1 MTHQT
6 NIKLLR
12 NNMQIK
18 GTIIHLSEATT
29 VNASVTKREL
39 VIKTDEK
46 YPQTIKFDFLNKSL
60 DCLDNSKNGEVVDVH
75 FNIRGS
81 KWNDKYYTNLVGW
94 KIDKGESPQPA
105 QKSKPSV
112 ANTAPQ
118 KTAPPAKKAL
128 VPDFDIEE
136 DAQPT
141 APAQVPEEEDLTF

>member
-1 MTHQT
+1 M
-6 NIKLLR
+6 
-12 NNMQIK
+12 
-18 GTIIHLSEATT
+18 
-29 VNASVTKREL
+29 

-112 ANTAPQ
+112 ASTAPQ